1 MATNAVDSELRLLLV
16 SDNHLHARKERM
28 CNLHLRFS
36 RYKFVFSDTQNKAAK
51 RENIME
57 NWAGGKNGERC
68 WVHGGGKEGRRRE
81 NLYREG
87 ESLEKK
93 GNMGE
98 DTTFYA

>member
-1 MATNAVDSELRLLLV
+1 
-16 SDNHLHARKERM
+16 
-28 CNLHLRFS
+28 
-36 RYKFVFSDTQNKAAK
+36 
-51 RENIME
+51 ME